1 MNNPFNLASFRLIF
15 IYTMLLGLSVGLVLM
30 FLFFTTARDIEL
42 EADQKIVEKVE
53 DLTNIYL
60 RYREQGLLN
69 YIRSETSRATLDIYR
84 LYDSQNNYIAGNIK
98 SEPKVVKVNN
108 DGWIEFEYQVNEN
121 GIEKVHYG
129 RGRNFITPR
138 RNLRL
143 IIGRVVNDEKILKE
157 RFLYSSLWSILIII
171 FLGISGGY
179 ILSRNFLKRISD
191 INKTSKKIMDG
202 NLKER
207 LPATKGKDE
216 LNQLSSNL
224 NEMLDRLDSLM
235 TNMKEVSDN
244 IAHDLRTPLN
254 RIRTNLEVTLMSNPD
269 IDQYKKS
276 FEDALVETDNLIK
289 TFNSILSISKVE
301 SGTSDLEINPVSLKE
316 LILNMHELY
325 EPIAESGGI
334 KLNYEVNEDI
344 IINGNYNLLS
354 QALANLIEN
363 AINYGCSND
372 NPTINVGTKQTEN
385 LLSLWVS
392 DNGTGIKDVD
402 KDKVLERFVRLDSSR
417 SLRGSGLGLNLVSS
431 AVKFHEGALKLINA
445 KPSGLI
451 VLVEIPLDS

>member
-1 MNNPFNLASFRLIF
+1 
-15 IYTMLLGLSVGLVLM
+15 
-30 FLFFTTARDIEL
+30 
-42 EADQKIVEKVE
+42 
-53 DLTNIYL
+53 
-60 RYREQGLLN
+60 
-69 YIRSETSRATLDIYR
+69 
-84 LYDSQNNYIAGNIK
+84 
-98 SEPKVVKVNN
+98 
-108 DGWIEFEYQVNEN
+108 
-121 GIEKVHYG
+121 
-129 RGRNFITPR
+129 
-138 RNLRL
+138 
-143 IIGRVVNDEKILKE
+143 
-157 RFLYSSLWSILIII
+157 
-171 FLGISGGY
+171 
-179 ILSRNFLKRISD
+179 
-191 INKTSKKIMDG
+191 
-202 NLKER
+202 
-207 LPATKGKDE
+207 
-216 LNQLSSNL
+216 
-224 NEMLDRLDSLM
+224 MLDRLDSLM

-244 IAHDLRTPLN
+244 VAHDLRTPLN

-301 SGTSDLEINPVSLKE
+301 SGTSDLDRNSVSLKE

-325 EPIAESGGI
+325 EPIAESDGI

-363 AINYGCSND
+363 AINYGCSNN
-372 NPTINVGTKQTEN
+372 NPAINVGAKQNEN

-392 DNGTGIKDVD
+392 DNGIGIRDAD

-417 SLRGSGLGLNLVSS
+417 SLKGSGLGLNLVSS

-451 VLVEIPLDS
+451 ILIEIPLDS